1 MTYLNFKNQ
10 QFVLSVMLTII
21 PIRSLYLRERTFYHC
36 LILLIFLKSNL
47 CRDSVK
53 TSSLPLLTKFG
64 FEMMFVQSAK
74 MKFNYII
81 TTDSSSLLPES
92 L

>member
-53 TSSLPLLTKFG
+53 TSYLLLLIKFG
-64 FEMMFVQSAK
+64 YATIYVQSAK
-74 MKFNYII
+74 MKYNYAI
-81 TTDSSSLLPES
+81 TTDSNSLPLE
-92 L
+92 LL